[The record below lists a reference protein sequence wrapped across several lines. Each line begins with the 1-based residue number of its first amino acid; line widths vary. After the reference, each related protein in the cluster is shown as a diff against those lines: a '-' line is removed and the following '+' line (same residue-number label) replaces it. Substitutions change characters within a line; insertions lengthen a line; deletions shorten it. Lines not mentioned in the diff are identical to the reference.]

1 LSRRLFTSLLRTQ
14 RTQTVELPIGAQVIG
29 DKEIAVY
36 VPGTRDLTGDIAAV
50 GHGLLKRTAT
60 DAAIALRAA
69 GPDPTAESKRPKSAV
84 YFVQYCPRHAWGRS
98 GE

>member
-1 LSRRLFTSLLRTQ
+1 M
-14 RTQTVELPIGAQVIG
+14 IG

-36 VPGTRDLTGDIAAV
+36 APGTRDLAGDNAAV
-50 GHGLLKRTAT
+50 GHVLKRAAT

-69 GPDPTAESKRPKSAV
+69 GPDPTSESKRPKSVV